1 MCHANFETATW
12 VTSAV
17 VAMPPSTRRGGLL
30 AWTIAPSQVRQAYFG
45 MIVLFTRTKA
55 GTTSRASRVSAPIRW
70 SAPEQQGQTVVSGSI
85 TSSQRGRWLGSA
97 PMLRSAGRWRRSRPD
112 GQIVEIERELGDVDQ
127 RRLLRPCPE
136 EEILQGPHDRPQAV
150 VLRIQRPHHRNQTSR
165 VGGHILRAD
174 RHAPKLPDRSP
185 FHHTNQSV
193 HPTRR
198 GLRTGRGETLVQ
210 SRPSTSIEN
219 CAAVSRTTPPW
230 IGGQVKRPSSSRL
243 VARIR
248 PVPSKARI
256 FTRSARLDR
265 KTKIVPT

>member
-1 MCHANFETATW
+1 MAT
-12 VTSAV
+12 S
-17 VAMPPSTRRGGLL
+17 PSTL
-30 AWTIAPSQVRQAYFG
+30 T
-45 MIVLFTRTKA
+45 
-55 GTTSRASRVSAPIRW
+55 GTEFP
-70 SAPEQQGQTVVSGSI
+70 PPPQT
-85 TSSQRGRWLGSA
+85 L
-97 PMLRSAGRWRRSRPD
+97 PRS
-112 GQIVEIERELGDVDQ
+112 
-127 RRLLRPCPE
+127 CPE
-136 EEILQGPHDRPQAV
+136 EEILQGPHDRPQAL
-150 VLRIQRPHHRNQTSR
+150 VLRIQRQHHCDQTSR

-185 FHHTNQSV
+185 FHHTHQSV

-198 GLRTGRGETLVQ
+198 GLRTGCGETLVQ

-219 CAAVSRTTPPW
+219 CAAVRRTTPPW

-265 KTKIVPT
+265 KTKMVPA